1 MKALIVD
8 ANVFLRFFVAGNR
21 DQYKRASELF
31 GKAKKGEVILIIPQ
45 IIVFEVNYTLLKY
58 YHFKKDEIIKALN
71 SMVSVSYFEVES
83 KEIFIRALKMY
94 KDTSMDLTDCFLITK
109 REIENIEIF
118 SFDKKLQ
125 KYAKDYG

>member
-1 MKALIVD
+1 M
-8 ANVFLRFFVAGNR
+8 
-21 DQYKRASELF
+21 
-31 GKAKKGEVILIIPQ
+31 
-45 IIVFEVNYTLLKY
+45 NYTLLKY